1 MRGDNLNDYIEMHS
15 REMKKKKENLIPSE
29 TVFSSSSNLSERKK
43 MLDELRRQ
51 QNEHLLGVL
60 EEEQEREHLRQN
72 KIRIIMDAGEK
83 VLSMSCIFLV

>member
-1 MRGDNLNDYIEMHS
+1 
-15 REMKKKKENLIPSE
+15 
-29 TVFSSSSNLSERKK
+29 